1 MIGFFY
7 EFELEGLSVY
17 RSVNRLLSEGIVIQS
32 AQKTAPNHVKIV
44 VSANERKKTFAILQG
59 SCYNIKKSRP
69 LGLMRVLEKC
79 TRAVGLLLG
88 AILAVSAVLMLQG
101 RVLRI
106 EVTGSGAY
114 LEPEIRA
121 ILHDSGVNYLSP
133 MPETNAVIPE
143 ILSLPRVHFCSVKG
157 EGGILTVD
165 VEVGDEAQPLVDKPL
180 LSPAAGTVEELIVL
194 RGTALVSVGDSVEAG
209 REIVGNY
216 VLHGEER
223 KSCIVVAR
231 VKICFP
237 VSREYALEEEQARA
251 QALLDYGEITEL
263 HTTKTAQGWLVEGTC
278 HAEGSMNFG

>member
-1 MIGFFY
+1 MTGFFY

-17 RSVNRLLSEGIVIQS
+17 RSINRLLSEGISIQS
-32 AQKTAPNHVKIV
+32 AQKTAPNNVKIV

-79 TRAVGLLLG
+79 TRAAGLLLG
-88 AILAVSAVLMLQG
+88 AVLAVLAVLALQG
-101 RVLRI
+101 RVLKI

-121 ILHDSGVNYLSP
+121 ILEDSGVGYLSP
-133 MPETNAVIPE
+133 IPKDSAVIPK
-143 ILSLPRVHFCSVKG
+143 ILSLPCVHFCSVKG

-165 VEVGDEAQPLVDKPL
+165 VEVGDEAQPLKETPL
-180 LSPAAGTVEELIVL
+180 LSPAAGIVEELVVL
-194 RGTALVSVGDSVEAG
+194 RGTPLVSVGDSVDMG
-209 REIVGNY
+209 QEIVGNY
-216 VLHGEER
+216 FFHGEEKR
-223 KSCIVVAR
+223 NCLVVAR

-237 VSREYALEEEQARA
+237 VSREYPLEEEQARA
-251 QALLDYGEITEL
+251 QAFLDYGEITEL